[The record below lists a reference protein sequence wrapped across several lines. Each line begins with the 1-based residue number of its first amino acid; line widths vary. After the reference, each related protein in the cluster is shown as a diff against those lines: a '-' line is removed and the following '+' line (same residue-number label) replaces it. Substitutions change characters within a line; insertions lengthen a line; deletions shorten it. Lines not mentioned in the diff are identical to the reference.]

1 MMLSMPERSDEEI
14 DELLR
19 QRLSS
24 PPGSWVARAGE
35 LPRLARAAK
44 RLEETATDPTDD
56 AMRSA
61 LERVGLAPDEE
72 RLRALA
78 RLLGLPSRR

>member
-1 MMLSMPERSDEEI
+1 MHSMPERFEDDV

-19 QRLSS
+19 ERLGS
-24 PPGSWVARAGE
+24 PPRSWVARAE
-35 LPRLARAAK
+35 EIPQLAKAAATLDERAV
-44 RLEETATDPTDD
+44 EPTDD

-61 LERVGLAPDEE
+61 LEHVGLKPDDE

-78 RLLGLPSRR
+78 RLRDLRSRR